1 MLAVSTAQETFRRM
15 IKTHLAPGLRALGFK
30 GSGRNYELPCPDHWV
45 MLGLQGSK
53 WSDSGEALFTINLL
67 VVSRSVWERERAQLP
82 YLGPKPKPN
91 QLPGTFAWWERIGS
105 LMPEREDKWWTVKA
119 GMDTEDLSREVLLA
133 VESYGLPAMRAQ
145 LRN

>member
-1 MLAVSTAQETFRRM
+1 VATAQETYRRM
-15 IKTHLAPGLRALGFK
+15 LKTQLAPGLRELGFK
-30 GSGRNYELPCPDHWV
+30 GSGRSYELPCPDHWA

-53 WSDSGEALFTINLL
+53 WNDSSEVLFTINLL
-67 VVSRSVWERERAQLP
+67 VVSRSVWERERAQDS
-82 YLGPKPKPN
+82 YLGAKPKPN
-91 QLPGTFAWWERIGS
+91 YMYGTFAWWERIGS
-105 LMPEREDKWWTVKA
+105 LMPEREDKWWTVNA